1 MSSSLDSMHDK
12 CKQVILF
19 HNNLCKFF
27 KALKGVL
34 PECSGLLKPTIN
46 NYKQT
51 PRVEY
56 ISNLKTLM
64 DPHVKYI
71 SQYDEGIFT
80 DDYQTGPLKLLPE
93 LDFREIWSLL
103 NSSDFEATLLNGTK
117 KSIFNHLQTI
127 YISASMALDQIG
139 AFNKN
144 MEKQKALLLNMVENL
159 KLGDE
164 VKKRMEEMKQA
175 EEAEA
180 AKGASAGSG
189 MPGLS
194 SLLSGL
200 GGLGGLGGAGGL
212 GDINSLFGED
222 NFVLQLAKDIVSE
235 LDMGNDEL
243 EGPMDSIMS
252 LFANDGKK
260 IQELIV
266 KVGDKLEKKIASG
279 EIDKERLYKDAQRM
293 KEKLSSVAPGLSDMI
308 NDGGFTVPLKKHWE
322 SMSEEDK
329 QSFADV
335 PDILEKPFAERTEEE
350 NSKCF
355 SMPGLNVQDFQTAM
369 AGMMGE
375 ESASKSKAK
384 TKAKSRSK

>member
-1 MSSSLDSMHDK
+1 
-12 CKQVILF
+12 
-19 HNNLCKFF
+19 
-27 KALKGVL
+27 
-34 PECSGLLKPTIN
+34 
-46 NYKQT
+46 
-51 PRVEY
+51 
-56 ISNLKTLM
+56 M

-80 DDYQTGPLKLLPE
+80 DDYQTGPLNLLPE

-103 NSSDFEATLLNGTK
+103 NGSDFEATLLNGTK
-117 KSIFNHLQTI
+117 KSVFNHLQTI

-180 AKGASAGSG
+180 AKGSSSGSG
-189 MPGLS
+189 MPGLG

-200 GGLGGLGGAGGL
+200 GGLGGLGGAAGGL
-212 GDINSLFGED
+212 GDMDKISSLFGED
-222 NFVLQLAKDIVSE
+222 NFVFQLAKDIVNE

-260 IQELIV
+260 IQDLIV

-279 EIDKERLYKDAQRM
+279 EIDKDRLYKDAQRM

-308 NDGGFTVPLKKHWE
+308 NDGGFTAPLKKHWE
-322 SMSEEDK
+322 TMSDEDK
-329 QSFADV
+329 QAFADV
-335 PDILEKPFAERTEEE
+335 PDILEKPFGERTEEE

-369 AGMMGE
+369 AGMMGGAE
-375 ESASKSKAK
+375 EKPKAANDKAK
-384 TKAKSRSK
+384 TKAKARSK